1 VLFRFSYFFTSVLVT
16 CISFLFLTSSSY
28 SVIQI
33 TSLFSWLRLYNFC
46 NFVDSTNN
54 VEYCEGRYSCVVCPS
69 VRLSVCRCD
78 KLKSLDGINKP
89 RHFAETDTNAFVLKQ
104 HCIRQGP
111 GPHGKMIGGGQ
122 NSQSKFAL
130 QVATNPTLGL
140 GRYRLRQNDCITIKY
155 SSTET

>member
-1 VLFRFSYFFTSVLVT
+1 MLFRFSYFFTSVLVT

-111 GPHGKMIGGGQ
+111 GPHGKMIGGA
-122 NSQSKFAL
+122 KFPVKICIASCD
-130 QVATNPTLGL
+130 QPDTGSRAIPPTPK
-140 GRYRLRQNDCITIKY
+140 RLYHYKI
-155 SSTET
+155 